1 MSFRILSLSVVLS
14 SLALFA
20 QGNVPQLEWKLE
32 QTSPGVLQLST
43 SLPEP
48 WHLYSFT
55 TPPKTGIP
63 FTVTFPDQP
72 SVESFQAYQPKPI
85 RKYDPNF
92 QADSETFEG
101 DIRFILV
108 PKVKGDAPVE
118 LSAKLRYQICTDK
131 QCVPQRKT
139 LAVSFTPAANP
150 AVPADSFVA
159 VPSKGTSAPAAD
171 PAASSTAPVAKTSNQ
186 DSQDLGPYLLTA
198 FGLGLAALFTPCV
211 FPMIPFVMSGFL
223 NRDTASKK
231 DGVIQAGLFSLGI
244 IVLFCLLGFAVTA
257 ILGPFGVVQLGSSPW
272 VNSFIAILF
281 GVFGLSLL
289 GAFEITLPVWL
300 TSAVD
305 EKSRQ
310 GGSIGTLLMSLSFA
324 LTSFACVGP
333 FVGTLLAG
341 SIQSG
346 GFRPAAGMATFAT
359 GLAAPFFLLALF
371 PQYLKRMPKSGGW
384 LARVKVVMGFLVL
397 AGMLKYISNIDAVLQ
412 WGFLTRERFLAAWV
426 VLFSLA
432 GLYLLGFLRLEGIGP
447 NDHMGVGRL
456 LTGGFLLV
464 FAIHL
469 LPGMFCGRLG
479 ELDAYI
485 PPAAPGSCVAGGA
498 GGGAVAENKWIK
510 DQYAQALAQAKA
522 ENKNVLINFTGYAC
536 TNCHW
541 MRQNMF
547 PKPEVQAAIQNLVL
561 LELFTDGTDKVS
573 EDNQKIQESKF
584 KTVALPYYAIVTPDE
599 RVVATFAGLT
609 KETAEFV
616 TFLKS
621 T

>member
-1 MSFRILSLSVVLS
+1 MMMRQTVLFLAFASLASAQGDIPQLAWKAEPAGPGLLKLS
-14 SLALFA
+14 S
-20 QGNVPQLEWKLE
+20 
-32 QTSPGVLQLST
+32 

-48 WHLYSFT
+48 WHLYSAT
-55 TPPKTGIP
+55 SPVGLK
-63 FTVTFPDQP
+63 FTVTVDGGATVYQKPP
-72 SVESFQAYQPKPI
+72 KVE
-85 RKYDPNF
+85 YDPNF
-92 QADSETFEG
+92 QAESETYEK
-101 DIRFILV
+101 DIVFYV
-108 PKVKGDAPVE
+108 APTAAPAGE
-118 LSAKLRYQICTDK
+118 LTLKLRYQICTDK

-139 LAVSFTPAANP
+139 ASGTFTPGTP
-150 AVPADSFVA
+150 QVPAGFASAADSA
-159 VPSKGTSAPAAD
+159 KESTAAPAA
-171 PAASSTAPVAKTSNQ
+171 STTTTSNQ
-186 DSQDLGPYLLTA
+186 DSQSLGAYLATA

-223 NRDTASKK
+223 NRESGSKAE
-231 DGVIQAGLFSLGI
+231 GITQAGIFSAGI
-244 IVLFCLLGFAVTA
+244 IVLFCVLGFAVTA

-289 GAFEITLPVWL
+289 GAFEITLPAWL
-300 TSAVD
+300 TSAAD

-310 GGSIGTLLMSLSFA
+310 GGTIGTLMMSLSFA

-341 SIQSG
+341 SIQAAG
-346 GFRPAAGMATFAT
+346 IRPVLGMATFAT
-359 GLAAPFFLLALF
+359 GLAAPFFFLALF
-371 PQYLKRMPKSGGW
+371 PQYIKRMPKSGGW

-397 AGMLKYISNIDAVLQ
+397 AGMLKYLSNIDAVLQ
-412 WGFLTRERFLAAWV
+412 WNILTRERFLAAWV

-456 LTGGFLLV
+456 LTGAFFLI
-464 FAIHL
+464 FGIHL

-485 PPAAPGSCVAGGA
+485 PPPAQGCAISGSAGEAAA
-498 GGGAVAENKWIK
+498 NKWLK
-510 DQYAQALAQAKA
+510 NDYAAALAKAKA

-541 MRQNMF
+541 MKQNMF
-547 PKPEVQAAIQNLVL
+547 PKAEVQEAIANLVL
-561 LELFTDGTDKVS
+561 VELYTDGTDAAS
-573 EDNQKIQESKF
+573 EENQKIQDSKF
-584 KTVALPYYAIVTPDE
+584 RTVAIPYYAIVTPDE
-599 RVVATFAGLT
+599 RVVASFAGLT
-609 KETAEFV
+609 KDTAEFV
-616 TFLKS
+616 AFLKR

>member
-1 MSFRILSLSVVLS
+1 MMRQTVLFLAIAAIAAAQGDIPQLQWKVEPAGPGLLKLS
-14 SLALFA
+14 S
-20 QGNVPQLEWKLE
+20 
-32 QTSPGVLQLST
+32 

-48 WHLYSFT
+48 WHLYSASSPVGLKFT
-55 TPPKTGIP
+55 ATVDGGAAAAVYQKPPK
-63 FTVTFPDQP
+63 
-72 SVESFQAYQPKPI
+72 VEF
-85 RKYDPNF
+85 DPNF
-92 QADSETFEG
+92 QAESETYEK
-101 DIRFILV
+101 DIVFYV
-108 PKVKGDAPVE
+108 APAAETAAGEVT
-118 LSAKLRYQICTDK
+118 LKLRYQICTDK

-139 LAVSFTPAANP
+139 AAGTFAPGAVKVPEGFALAGGAA
-150 AVPADSFVA
+150 AKA
-159 VPSKGTSAPAAD
+159 APATSSAAGAAA
-171 PAASSTAPVAKTSNQ
+171 PATTTSNQ
-186 DSQDLGPYLLTA
+186 DSQSLGAYLATA

-223 NRDTASKK
+223 NRESGSKA
-231 DGVIQAGLFSLGI
+231 DGIAQAGIFSAGI
-244 IVLFCLLGFAVTA
+244 IILFCVLGFAVTA

-289 GAFEITLPVWL
+289 GAFEITLPAWL
-300 TSAVD
+300 TSAAD

-310 GGSIGTLLMSLSFA
+310 GGTVGTLMMSLSFA

-341 SIQSG
+341 SIQAAG
-346 GFRPAAGMATFAT
+346 IRPVLGMATFAT
-359 GLAAPFFLLALF
+359 GLAAPFFFLALF
-371 PQYLKRMPKSGGW
+371 PQYIKRMPKSGGW

-397 AGMLKYISNIDAVLQ
+397 AGMLKYLSNIDAVLQ
-412 WGFLTRERFLAAWV
+412 WNILTRERFLAAWV

-456 LTGGFLLV
+456 LTGAFFLI
-464 FAIHL
+464 FGIHL

-485 PPAAPGSCVAGGA
+485 PPPAQGCAVSGGA
-498 GGGAVAENKWIK
+498 EGTASANKWLK
-510 DQYAQALAQAKA
+510 NEYAAALAKAKA

-541 MRQNMF
+541 MKQNMF
-547 PKPEVQAAIQNLVL
+547 PKPEVQEAIANLVL
-561 LELFTDGTDKVS
+561 VELYTDGTDQAS
-573 EDNQKIQESKF
+573 EENQKIQDSKF
-584 KTVALPYYAIVTPDE
+584 KTVAIPYYAIVTPDE
-599 RVVATFAGLT
+599 RVVASFAGLT
-609 KETAEFV
+609 KDTAEFV
-616 TFLKS
+616 AFLKR

>member
-1 MSFRILSLSVVLS
+1 MMMRQTVLF
-14 SLALFA
+14 LAFAAVAAA
-20 QGNVPQLEWKLE
+20 QGDIPQLEWKLE
-32 QTSPGVLQLST
+32 PAGPGLVKLSS

-48 WHLYSFT
+48 WHLYSAT
-55 TPPKTGIP
+55 SPVGLK
-63 FTVTFPDQP
+63 FTVTVDGGATVYQKPP
-72 SVESFQAYQPKPI
+72 KVE
-85 RKYDPNF
+85 YDPNF
-92 QADSETFEG
+92 QAESETYEKDIVFYVAPATAPAG
-101 DIRFILV
+101 DLT
-108 PKVKGDAPVE
+108 
-118 LSAKLRYQICTDK
+118 LKLRYQICTDK

-139 LAVSFTPAANP
+139 ASGTFSPGAP
-150 AVPADSFVA
+150 QVPAGFASA
-159 VPSKGTSAPAAD
+159 AASKPASPAPSATAPA
-171 PAASSTAPVAKTSNQ
+171 TTTSNQ
-186 DSQDLGPYLLTA
+186 DSQSLGAYLATA

-223 NRDTASKK
+223 NRESGSKAE
-231 DGVIQAGLFSLGI
+231 GITQAGIFSAGI
-244 IVLFCLLGFAVTA
+244 IVLFCVLGFAVTA

-300 TSAVD
+300 TSAAD

-310 GGSIGTLLMSLSFA
+310 GGTIGTLMMSLSFA

-341 SIQSG
+341 SIQAAG
-346 GFRPAAGMATFAT
+346 IRPVLGMATFAT
-359 GLAAPFFLLALF
+359 GLAAPFFFLALF
-371 PQYLKRMPKSGGW
+371 PQYIKRMPKSGGW

-397 AGMLKYISNIDAVLQ
+397 AGMLKYLSNIDAVLQ
-412 WGFLTRERFLAAWV
+412 WNILTRERFLAAWV

-456 LTGGFLLV
+456 LTGAFFLI
-464 FAIHL
+464 FSIHL

-485 PPAAPGSCVAGGA
+485 PPPSQGCAASGSAGEA
-498 GGGAVAENKWIK
+498 ANKWLK
-510 DQYAQALAQAKA
+510 NDYAAALAKAKA

-541 MRQNMF
+541 MKQNMF
-547 PKPEVQAAIQNLVL
+547 PKAEVEEAIANLVL
-561 LELFTDGTDKVS
+561 VELYTDGTDAAS
-573 EDNQKIQESKF
+573 EENQKIQDSKF
-584 KTVALPYYAIVTPDE
+584 RTVAIPYYAIVTPDE
-599 RVVATFAGLT
+599 RVVASFAGLT
-609 KETAEFV
+609 KDTAEFV
-616 TFLKS
+616 AFLKR

>member
-1 MSFRILSLSVVLS
+1 MEFQRTGIAPRCKSIRLTIHMRIFSILLLGSAAV
-14 SLALFA
+14 AAAFG
-20 QGNVPQLEWKLE
+20 QDNIPQMQWKVE
-32 QTSPGVLQLST
+32 QTPPGVLKLS
-43 SLPEP
+43 SNLPEP

-55 TPPKTGIP
+55 TPKGTGIP
-63 FTVTFPDQP
+63 FSVSFPEQP
-72 SVESFQAYQPKPI
+72 SVESLQAYQPKPI
-85 RKYDPNF
+85 RKLDPNF
-92 QADSETFEG
+92 GAESETFEG
-101 DIRFILV
+101 DITFYVV
-108 PKVKGDAPVE
+108 PKLTGAAPAG
-118 LSAKLRYQICTDK
+118 LSMRLRYQICTDK
-131 QCVPQRKT
+131 QCVPQKKT
-139 LAVSFTPAANP
+139 VAVAGFTPGASAAFSP
-150 AVPADSFVA
+150 PEGFSA
-159 VPSKGTSAPAAD
+159 VPSAGPASAAAGAK
-171 PAASSTAPVAKTSNQ
+171 PVEKASNE
-186 DSQDLGPYLLTA
+186 DSQSLGAYLLTA

-223 NRDTASKK
+223 NRDTGSKK
-231 DGVIQAGLFSLGI
+231 EGVMQAGLFSLGI

-272 VNSFIAILF
+272 VNTFIALLF

-310 GGSIGTLLMSLSFA
+310 GGSVGTLLMSLSFA

-341 SIQSG
+341 SIQAK

-384 LARVKVVMGFLVL
+384 LARVKVVMGFLVM
-397 AGMLKYISNIDAVLQ
+397 AAMLKYVSNIDAVLQ

-432 GLYLLGFLRLEGIGP
+432 GLYLLGFLRMEGIGP

-456 LTGGFLLV
+456 LTGALLLI
-464 FAIHL
+464 FGIHL
-469 LPGMFCGRLG
+469 IPGMLGGRLG

-485 PPAAPGSCVAGGA
+485 PPPSENAAGAAASGGA
-498 GGGAVAENKWIK
+498 AASNKWIK
-510 DQYAQALAQAKA
+510 NQYAEALAKAKA

-547 PKPEVQAAIQNLVL
+547 PKPEVQAVVDNLVL
-561 LELFTDGTDKVS
+561 LELFTDGTDAAS
-573 EDNQKIQESKF
+573 DENQKIQES
-584 KTVALPYYAIVTPDE
+584 
-599 RVVATFAGLT
+599 
-609 KETAEFV
+609 
-616 TFLKS
+616 
-621 T
+621 

>member
-1 MSFRILSLSVVLS
+1 MRIR
-14 SLALFA
+14 LATFVFGIFSIAAASA
-20 QGNVPQLEWKLE
+20 QDNIPQMQWKLE
-32 QTSPGVLQLST
+32 ESSPGVLKLS
-43 SLPEP
+43 SNLPEP

-55 TPPKTGIP
+55 TPKGTGIP
-63 FTVTFPDQP
+63 FTITFPDQP
-72 SVESFQAYQPKPI
+72 NVESFQAYQQKPI
-85 RKYDPNF
+85 RKFDPNF
-92 QADSETFEG
+92 QAESETFEKE
-101 DIRFILV
+101 IVFYVV
-108 PKVKGDAPVE
+108 PKVTGTAAVE

-139 LAVSFTPAANP
+139 LTVSFTPAAVASFTAP
-150 AVPADSFVA
+150 EGFVA
-159 VPSKGTSAPAAD
+159 VAAPAA
-171 PAASSTAPVAKTSNQ
+171 PAATPSAKPVEKSSSE
-186 DSQDLGPYLLTA
+186 DSQSLGAYLLTA

-223 NRDTASKK
+223 NRDTGSKK
-231 DGVIQAGLFSLGI
+231 EGVFQAGLFSLGI

-257 ILGPFGVVQLGSSPW
+257 VLGPFGVVQLGSSPW
-272 VNSFIAILF
+272 VNGFIALLF
-281 GVFGLSLL
+281 GAFGLSLL

-341 SIQSG
+341 SIQAK
-346 GFRPAAGMATFAT
+346 GFRPAMGMATFAT

-397 AGMLKYISNIDAVLQ
+397 AGMLKYLSNIDSVLQ
-412 WGFLTRERFLAAWV
+412 WGFLTRERFLAAWI

-456 LTGGFLLV
+456 LTGAFLLI
-464 FAIHL
+464 FGIHL
-469 LPGMFCGRLG
+469 IPGMLGGRLG

-485 PPAAPGSCVAGGA
+485 PPPSETSGAPGAATTSSPS
-498 GGGAVAENKWIK
+498 KWLK
-510 DQYAQALAQAKA
+510 NQYAEALAKAKA

-541 MRQNMF
+541 MKQNMF
-547 PKPEVQAAIQNLVL
+547 PKAEVQEAIANLVL
-561 LELFTDGTDKVS
+561 LELYTDGTDQAS
-573 EDNQKIQESKF
+573 EENQKIQDSKF
-584 KTVALPYYAIVTPDE
+584 KTVAIPYYAIVSPDE
-599 RVVATFAGLT
+599 RVIATFAGLT
-609 KETAEFV
+609 KNTSEFV
-616 TFLKS
+616 AFLKS

>member
-1 MSFRILSLSVVLS
+1 MRIR
-14 SLALFA
+14 LATFVFGIFSIAAASA
-20 QGNVPQLEWKLE
+20 QDNIPQMQWKLE
-32 QTSPGVLQLST
+32 ESSPGVLKLS
-43 SLPEP
+43 SNLPEP

-55 TPPKTGIP
+55 TPKGTGIP
-63 FTVTFPDQP
+63 FTITFPDQP
-72 SVESFQAYQPKPI
+72 NVESFQAYQQKPI
-85 RKYDPNF
+85 RKFDPNF
-92 QADSETFEG
+92 QAESETFEKE
-101 DIRFILV
+101 IVFYVV
-108 PKVKGDAPVE
+108 PKVTGAAAVE

-139 LAVSFTPAANP
+139 LTVSFTPAAASFTAP
-150 AVPADSFVA
+150 DGFVA
-159 VPSKGTSAPAAD
+159 VAAAPA
-171 PAASSTAPVAKTSNQ
+171 PGASTKPVEKSSSE
-186 DSQDLGPYLLTA
+186 DSQSLGAYLLTA

-223 NRDTASKK
+223 NRDTGSKK
-231 DGVIQAGLFSLGI
+231 EGVFQAGLFSLGI

-272 VNSFIAILF
+272 VNGFIAVLF

-341 SIQSG
+341 SIQAK
-346 GFRPAAGMATFAT
+346 GFRPAMGMATFAT

-397 AGMLKYISNIDAVLQ
+397 AGMLKYLSNIDSVLQ
-412 WGFLTRERFLAAWV
+412 WGFLTRERFLAAWI

-456 LTGGFLLV
+456 LTGAFLLI
-464 FAIHL
+464 FGIHL
-469 LPGMFCGRLG
+469 IPGMLGGRLG

-485 PPAAPGSCVAGGA
+485 PPPSETSSGAPGAATTSSSS
-498 GGGAVAENKWIK
+498 KWLK
-510 DQYAQALAQAKA
+510 NQYAEALAKAKA

-541 MRQNMF
+541 MKQNMF
-547 PKPEVQAAIQNLVL
+547 PKAEVQEAIANLVL
-561 LELFTDGTDKVS
+561 LELYTDGTDQAS
-573 EDNQKIQESKF
+573 EENQKIQDSKF
-584 KTVALPYYAIVTPDE
+584 KTVAIPYYAIVSPDE
-599 RVVATFAGLT
+599 RVIATFAGLT
-609 KETAEFV
+609 KNTTEFV
-616 TFLKS
+616 AFLKS